1 MPRRD
6 AVKNEP
12 VYYSNTVRSFKIFW
26 KLSGFFTVE
35 VSLKQ
40 KHQIGLPQVAY
51 SFSENGGKKM
61 PSRILRKRK
70 FRARDCFV
78 TRLDR

>member
-1 MPRRD
+1 MLS
-6 AVKNEP
+6 KMNQ
-12 VYYSNTVRSFKIFW
+12 YTTVTRLDRLKYFGNCR
-26 KLSGFFTVE
+26 GFFTVE

-40 KHQIGLPQVAY
+40 KYQIGLPQVAY
-51 SFSENGGKKM
+51 SFSENGGKKKS
-61 PSRILRKRK
+61 SRILKKRK

>member
-12 VYYSNTVRSFKIFW
+12 VYYSNTVRSFKIF
-26 KLSGFFTVE
+26 GNCRVFFTVE

-40 KHQIGLPQVAY
+40 KYQIGLPQVAY
-51 SFSENGGKKM
+51 SFSENGGKKKS
-61 PSRILRKRK
+61 SRILKKRK